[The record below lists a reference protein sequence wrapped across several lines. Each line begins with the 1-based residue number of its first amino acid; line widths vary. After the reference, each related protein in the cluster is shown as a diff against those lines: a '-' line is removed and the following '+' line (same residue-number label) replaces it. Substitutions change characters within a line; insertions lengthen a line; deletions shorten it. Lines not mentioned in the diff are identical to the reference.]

1 MKRTFSEFNELIAKP
16 MTQLI
21 NDFISAILQVSIFT
35 LIPFAFFLFR
45 KDKTV
50 TFFKYIG
57 LYKPTAK
64 SIALVL
70 VVILIS
76 ITSMISVALAN
87 DGIKQAMLAPES
99 VTGKFKAMGF
109 NSLTIVSLLIMAII
123 KTSLSEEIF
132 FRGFVGKRLINKLG
146 FKRGNLIQAVIFGL
160 VHLLL
165 FWFLT
170 KTTVLPLIV
179 ITVFSTLMG
188 WIIGYIKEKYANGSI
203 IPGWVAHGL
212 GNTISYFI
220 IAFIL

>member
-1 MKRTFSEFNELIAKP
+1 MAQI
-16 MTQLI
+16 I
-21 NDFISAILQVSIFT
+21 NDFISAIFQVIIFT
-35 LIPFAFFLFR
+35 LIPFIFYLFR

-50 TFFKYIG
+50 TFFKYLG
-57 LYKPTAK
+57 LYKPTTK

-76 ITSMISVALAN
+76 ITSMISLALVN
-87 DGIKQAMLAPES
+87 DGIRQAMFSPES
-99 VTGKFKAMGF
+99 VTGKFRAMGF
-109 NSLTIVSLLIMAII
+109 STLTIISLLIMALI

-132 FRGFVGKRLINKLG
+132 FRGFLGKQLINKLG
-146 FKRGNLIQAVIFGL
+146 FKRGNLLQAAIFGL
-160 VHLLL
+160 LHLLL
-165 FWFLT
+165 FWILT
-170 KTTVLPLIV
+170 KTTLVPLIV

>member
-1 MKRTFSEFNELIAKP
+1 
-16 MTQLI
+16 MTQII
-21 NDFISAILQVSIFT
+21 NDFISAILQVMVFT
-35 LIPFAFFLFR
+35 LIPFIFFLFR

-57 LYKPTAK
+57 LYKPTSK
-64 SIALVL
+64 SIKLVL

-76 ITSMISVALAN
+76 ITSMISIALVN
-87 DGIKQAMLAPES
+87 DGVKQAMFSPES
-99 VTGKFKAMGF
+99 VTGKFREMGF
-109 NSLTIVSLLIMAII
+109 NFPTIISLLIMALI

-132 FRGFVGKRLINKLG
+132 FRGFIGKQLINKLG
-146 FKRGNLIQAVIFGL
+146 FKSGNLIQAAIFGL
-160 VHLLL
+160 LHLLL
-165 FWFLT
+165 FWVLT
-170 KTTVLPLIV
+170 KTTILPLTV

-212 GNTISYFI
+212 GNTISYSI